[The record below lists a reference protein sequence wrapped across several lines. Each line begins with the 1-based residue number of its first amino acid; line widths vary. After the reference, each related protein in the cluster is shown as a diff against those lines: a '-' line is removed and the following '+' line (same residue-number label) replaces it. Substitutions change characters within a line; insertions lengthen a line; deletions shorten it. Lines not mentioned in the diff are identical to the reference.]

1 MCRLI
6 ETIELKNGNL
16 SGIIYHNKRLNAAR
30 RELFGIKESI
40 AIEKEIVIPEE
51 FKKGIFRCRLLYN
64 KNIIRTDFFPIKE
77 RCFKGLKIVHDD
89 TIDYHLKYADRSAL
103 NKLLEQKGKNDEVI
117 IIKNGMVTD
126 CSIGNLIFF
135 DGHDWITSDTP
146 LLKGTQRAYL
156 LDNNLIY
163 EKSIKEK
170 DIRNYKKV
178 GIINALLSISN
189 MIVIPIENIY

>member
-16 SGIIYHNKRLNAAR
+16 SEIIYHNKRLNAAR

-51 FKKGIFRCRLLYN
+51 FKKGIFRCRLLYD
-64 KNIIRTDFFPIKE
+64 KHIIKTDFFPIKE
-77 RCFKGLKIVHDD
+77 RSFSSLKLVRDD
-89 TIDYHLKYADRSAL
+89 NIDYHLKYADRSAL

-135 DGHDWITSDTP
+135 DGHDWITPDTP

-156 LDNNLIY
+156 LDKKLIR
-163 EKSIKEK
+163 ECDIKEE
-170 DIRNYKKV
+170 DIFKYQKV

-189 MIVIPIENIY
+189 MIVIPIEDIS